1 MTGTDDDKKFE
12 LLMRWLEKRTADV
25 QTKVVNREDLKDV
38 RCEMGPALTE
48 EQFKAYC
55 ERMGDKAPKIIKSFP
70 PQK

>member
-1 MTGTDDDKKFE
+1 MNDDDKKFE

-25 QTKVVNREDLKDV
+25 QTQVVNREDLKDV

-55 ERMGDKAPKIIKSFP
+55 ERMGDRAPKIVKQFP
-70 PQK
+70 SQK